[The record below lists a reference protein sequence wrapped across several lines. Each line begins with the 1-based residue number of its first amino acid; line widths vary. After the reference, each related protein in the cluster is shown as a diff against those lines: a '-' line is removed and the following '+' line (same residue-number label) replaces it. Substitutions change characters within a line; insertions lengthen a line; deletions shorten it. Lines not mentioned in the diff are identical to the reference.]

1 MQGVVAKPP
10 ELRDRSAKVAQ
21 LDSQPVAR
29 MIGKSKPQTFN
40 YDRSRVPL
48 YLQVA
53 TVIRQRIE
61 LGHWKEGG
69 KISTIE
75 QLGIEFGVAP
85 VTIRQAVDILRD
97 EGLVDSRQGRGT
109 FVSGRPKEKHWFNL
123 ANDLESVVDS
133 VRHNVLK
140 IVHIEE
146 KARPPVLKDG
156 EGVLANGYTQLR
168 SVQFSGGEPFAV
180 VNLHLAR
187 EIFVRDRK
195 RFTRQPAL
203 PRIMEMSDLKIAHAL
218 QTVTIGV
225 AGPEVSELL
234 DVGLG
239 EPTADCRLVLLNNT
253 NVAIYAAEFHYHR
266 NCFALRRDLLDRQG
280 SKPRKALRRP
290 LNSK

>member
-1 MQGVVAKPP
+1 
-10 ELRDRSAKVAQ
+10 
-21 LDSQPVAR
+21 

-40 YDRSRVPL
+40 YDRSRAPL

-69 KISTIE
+69 RISTIE
-75 QLGIEFGVAP
+75 ELGTEFGVAP
-85 VTIRQAVDILRD
+85 VTIRQAVDILRE

-109 FVSGRPKEKHWFNL
+109 FVSGQPKEKHWFNL

-140 IVHIEE
+140 VVHLRE
-146 KARPPVLKDG
+146 KARPPVLREG
-156 EGVLANGYTQLR
+156 EGVLADGYTQLR

-195 RFTRQPAL
+195 HFTRQPAL
-203 PRIMEMSDLKIAHAL
+203 PRILEMNDLKIAHAL

-234 DVGLG
+234 EVGLG
-239 EPTADCRLVLLNNT
+239 EPTADCRLVLLSNT
-253 NVAIYAAEFHYHR
+253 NVAIYAADFHYHR
-266 NCFALRRDLLDRQG
+266 NAFALRRDLLDRP
-280 SKPRKALRRP
+280 SAKPRKAARKRS
-290 LNSK
+290 NSK